1 LFARDSEP
9 WIAVEWAENL
19 SRNFETAVTVLLT
32 NGKGVLAQVASAV
45 SGAEADIVHID
56 MADDRAA
63 PTTELTLLLAV
74 RDRVHL
80 ADTLRALK
88 RAPAV
93 LRVGRVKS

>member
-1 LFARDSEP
+1 LQ
-9 WIAVEWAENL
+9 
-19 SRNFETAVTVLLT
+19 

-56 MADDRAA
+56 MGDEHASE
-63 PTTELTLLLAV
+63 TTELRLLLAV
-74 RDRVHL
+74 RDRLHL

-93 LRVGRVKS
+93 LRVARVKP